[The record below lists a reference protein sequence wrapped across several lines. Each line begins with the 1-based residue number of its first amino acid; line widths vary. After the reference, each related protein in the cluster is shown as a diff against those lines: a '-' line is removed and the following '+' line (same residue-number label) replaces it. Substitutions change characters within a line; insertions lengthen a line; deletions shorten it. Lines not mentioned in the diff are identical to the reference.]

1 MSKVFKYPNKN
12 VLKTFS
18 FTPAEQN
25 VFNEFPR
32 YSITFYDDENF
43 AYRRQSFNGRPILSK
58 IISDDFYPFNLS
70 LSDRTNYISGQS
82 NVLKVFFAKILVHKA
97 MPQDSVGQNSNVFF
111 LTRTQTLGTSKTIYY
126 TVKCVEKNDQFT
138 VYSSRI
144 SLNNSDF
151 VNQSDGETFFTLV
164 GDFSVSLNYPI
175 SLTINNS
182 ASTSIAETTTVPV
195 YNTIST
201 SVNNLNFYETV
212 VVDFDYFQYSDSFN
226 YNFSPLTL
234 TLNDNIFSSTPV
246 IYTTNTSTGTS
257 IRFNFLT
264 GYSVNNIKNFGLT
277 LANSSTNYNPAT
289 DTLFVLTFRLD
300 NGEFVTFNGCEI
312 FNNIQS
318 GFYNIV
324 FDFIDVA
331 WPGSFINYFILEIK
345 TITSNVSSSYQI
357 TFLNFIK
364 EVNNVNAFA
373 VKTFSQESAQNN
385 FTLQPNNESLLFEN
399 LKNKL
404 LIKSSEI
411 FSTVESLIKVK
422 HDTNFL
428 ITTESSSIILPENS
442 LIKTENIYVPI
453 FDLNKNTKIKVFDT
467 FESILTIK
475 TLPSSYVELI
485 DTYEDS
491 DYILNGFEIKNPI
504 YSKQIER
511 KFLPSQEPTEQNK
524 TIKINENIFSLTLS
538 ESFGFIN
545 RNVNFSGSV
554 TNEIQIEDKYAKKF
568 FAYIV
573 CSDPVYVIYNEDV
586 KLFSDKEI
594 IELNLKHDLRTIILK
609 SKSSFTIKK
618 LLIVYEL

>member
-12 VLKTFS
+12 VFKTFS

-97 MPQDSVGQNSNVFF
+97 MPQDSVGKNSNVFF

-175 SLTINNS
+175 NLTINNS
-182 ASTSIAETTTVPV
+182 ASTSIAENTTTPV

-373 VKTFSQESAQNN
+373 IKTFSQESAQNN

-422 HDTNFL
+422 HDTSFL

-453 FDLNKNTKIKVFDT
+453 FDLNKNTKVKVFDT

-475 TLPSSYVELI
+475 TSPSNYVELI

-491 DYILNGFEIKNPI
+491 DYILNGFQIKNPI

-511 KFLPSQEPTEQNK
+511 KFLPSQEPSTQNK

-554 TNEIQIEDKYAKKF
+554 TNEIQIEDKFAKKF